1 MNTGMAEAM
10 DAGRKRKIVWISGLF
25 IGVLLLLTLSSN
37 TWLTMSLPKVRTEI
51 GRQGPL
57 TTQWNGTARLM
68 PRQLMAL
75 SNAAE
80 WTTKEVLVKP
90 GDRVTKGQ
98 TLITYDNPNAE
109 QEIQDASA
117 SLAQQR
123 LSIEDLQDAYIEA
136 AQNNDEMQMRRT
148 KRELERARLM
158 MGVQQRKV
166 AVMQSDAS
174 RQKRIVA
181 SFDGVVMQV
190 NAASQM
196 PSGSNGPDVSLANM
210 QQGYQFE
217 IVIPNAVGRKYRTGD
232 KLKVQVEH
240 KDTNVPVEGTIREI
254 RNTASTSEGSPS
266 QEASGMHATPDA
278 SNQLFVVQVEH
289 QDLEANDL
297 VNVDLTQSEENEG
310 ALLVPNQ
317 AIHREGKNIY
327 VLVVEERR
335 GPLGNTFIVRKAPI
349 RVGDTNGQETL
360 VLQGVYIGDAIIV
373 ESNEPLAEGS
383 RVRV

>member
-98 TLITYDNPNAE
+98 TLITYDNPAAV
-109 QEIQDASA
+109 QEIQDANA

-174 RQKRIVA
+174 DRRRLVA
-181 SFDGVVMQV
+181 PFDGVVMQV
-190 NAASQM
+190 NAASQL
-196 PSGSNGPDVSLANM
+196 PSGSNGPDVSLANI
-210 QQGYQFE
+210 QLGYQFE
-217 IVIPNAVGRKYRTGD
+217 IVIPNVVGRKYRTGD

-240 KDTNVPVEGTIREI
+240 QDTSVPVEGTIREI
-254 RNTASTSEGSPS
+254 RNMTSTGEGSPS
-266 QEASGMHATPDA
+266 QGESGMNATPDT

-297 VNVDLTQSEENEG
+297 VNVDVTQSEEDEG

-317 AIHREGKNIY
+317 AIHREGKSSY
-327 VLVVEERR
+327 VLVIEERR
-335 GPLGNTFIVRKAPI
+335 GPLGNTFIVRKAPV
-349 RVGDTNGQETL
+349 RFVGTNDQESL
-360 VLQGVYIGDAIIV
+360 VQGVYMNDAIIV

>member
-98 TLITYDNPNAE
+98 TLITYDNPAAE
-109 QEIQDASA
+109 QEIQDANA
-117 SLAQQR
+117 SLAQQQ

-158 MGVQQRKV
+158 MDVQQRKV

-174 RQKRIVA
+174 GRRRIVA
-181 SFDGVVMQV
+181 PFDGVVMQV
-190 NAASQM
+190 NAASQL

-240 KDTNVPVEGTIREI
+240 QGTNVPVEGTIREI
-254 RNTASTSEGSPS
+254 RNATSTSDGSPS
-266 QEASGMHATPDA
+266 QGENATPDT
-278 SNQLFVVQVEH
+278 SNQLFVVQVVH

-297 VNVDLTQSEENEG
+297 VNVDLTQSQEDEG

-317 AIHREGKNIY
+317 AIHREGKSSY

-335 GPLGNTFIVRKAPI
+335 GPLGNTFIVRKAPV
-349 RVGDTNGQETL
+349 RLVGTNGQESL
-360 VLQGVYIGDAIIV
+360 VQGVYMNDAIIV
-373 ESNEPLAEGS
+373 ESNEPLAEGN

>member
-57 TTQWNGTARLM
+57 TTQWNGTARLV

-98 TLITYDNPNAE
+98 TLITYDNPAAE
-109 QEIQDASA
+109 QEMQDANA
-117 SLAQQR
+117 SLAQQQ

-136 AQNNDEMQMRRT
+136 VQNNDEMQMRRT

-174 RQKRIVA
+174 GHRRIVA
-181 SFDGVVMQV
+181 PFDGVVMQV
-190 NAASQM
+190 NAASQL
-196 PSGSNGPDVSLANM
+196 PSGSNGPDVSLANI

-240 KDTNVPVEGTIREI
+240 QDANVPVEGTIREI
-254 RNTASTSEGSPS
+254 RNTASTSDGSPS
-266 QEASGMHATPDA
+266 QGESGMNATPDT

-289 QDLEANDL
+289 RDLEANDL
-297 VNVDLTQSEENEG
+297 VNVDVTQSKEDEG

-317 AIHREGKNIY
+317 AIHREGKSSY
-327 VLVVEERR
+327 VLVIEEHR
-335 GPLGNTFIVRKAPI
+335 GPLGNTFIVRKAPV
-349 RVGDTNGQETL
+349 RLVGTNGQESL
-360 VLQGVYIGDAIIV
+360 VQGVYMNDAIIV
-373 ESNEPLAEGS
+373 ESNEPLAEGN